1 MNRNRNCHLLK
12 ASWLIDPGSESEA
25 DYIQIFFT
33 KPKSCASHGIIPFFQ
48 PSFSAILQFIA
59 VHLKEWFHHVH
70 CNKWLCWCLFF
81 YSYCYCNCLNTFV
94 RTVYTAKSYWS
105 ILYACMLLFK
115 VSMKWQL
122 TCLWTTASDKAN
134 VCYKYKANG
143 TYVNLCNVFVISIQS
158 ITPSQRSEK
167 HLGRKRKANADGDSP
182 GMAKPCMLWIISLD
196 RTEKHLF
203 LFKSRF

>member
-59 VHLKEWFHHVH
+59 VHLKGWFHHVH

-105 ILYACMLLFK
+105 ILKACMLLFK

>member
-1 MNRNRNCHLLK
+1 M
-12 ASWLIDPGSESEA
+12 
-25 DYIQIFFT
+25 IQEVRVKLTLFKSSSL

-105 ILYACMLLFK
+105 ILKACMLLFK

>member
-1 MNRNRNCHLLK
+1 MIQEVRVKLTLFKSSSLK
-12 ASWLIDPGSESEA
+12 S
-25 DYIQIFFT
+25 
-33 KPKSCASHGIIPFFQ
+33 KSCASHGIIPFCQ

-105 ILYACMLLFK
+105 ILKACMLLFK

-122 TCLWTTASDKAN
+122 TCLWTTASDKVN

-143 TYVNLCNVFVISIQS
+143 TYVNLCNIFVISIQS

-203 LFKSRF
+203 LFKSQF